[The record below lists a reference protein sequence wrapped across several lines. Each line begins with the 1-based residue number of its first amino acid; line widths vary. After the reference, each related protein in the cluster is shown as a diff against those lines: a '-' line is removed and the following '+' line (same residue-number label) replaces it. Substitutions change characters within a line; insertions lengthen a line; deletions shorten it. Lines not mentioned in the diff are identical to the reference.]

1 MALSGPGG
9 FLSEDQFICS
19 ICLDV
24 FTNPVSTPCGHSYC
38 LDCISTYWDG
48 GGGKTCVCPLCKES
62 FRKRPELHI
71 NRTLKE
77 ITEQFKK
84 MADGLD
90 RGAMVFEG
98 GIESQGWGGSGN
110 EEVSYGVER
119 PPVPPRP
126 PGMGVM
132 PGDLLL
138 EMKTR
143 FQRPSNSRTPPPVLH
158 PHPPSPFSSNTT
170 ALSPP
175 APPVVPRRY
184 TLSGPADSF
193 TDAPLCPEHQRG
205 LEFFCR
211 TDQTCGCAVCM
222 EGEHHGHQVIPA
234 KREWLIKKS
243 QLEITEAEL
252 RDMITQREKKVE
264 DIRTSLENIQ
274 VCAEHETAGSMHVFS
289 ALVSSVERSQAELLE
304 VIEMSQRAAQHRGQT
319 LIRDLEQE
327 ISELRKRSATLTQLA
342 QSDDYVLFF
351 KTFSTPPQTRDWSD
365 AVVTSDLT
373 SGAVLLTVN
382 QMVERFREELKR
394 LPEICLRPQPQTD
407 QSVGRY
413 SPRLRP
419 QPQPDQSAGR
429 CSPSLL
435 SQPNYAVGRNSP
447 NLPSQP
453 DQSLGRSS
461 PSLRS
466 PPPPEHS
473 VGRDSPDWLSQPQP
487 DQSVGRNPKPKVRRV
502 QEYAV
507 DITLDPLT
515 AHPRLLISDDG
526 KQVRCWDRYQP
537 VADGPERFDRV
548 VCVLGRQAFS
558 SGRHYWEVEV
568 GGKTDW
574 DLGVASHSINRK
586 GKIIVSPAHGYWFLS
601 LRDKNDYA
609 FRTEPS
615 TALGLNHKPNRI
627 GIYVDCDKGQVSFY
641 NVDAKMLIYT
651 FTDSFSD
658 VIHPFFSPCTNKSG
672 RNEAPLI
679 ICPVS
684 MPLVD

>member
-1 MALSGPGG
+1 
-9 FLSEDQFICS
+9 
-19 ICLDV
+19 
-24 FTNPVSTPCGHSYC
+24 
-38 LDCISTYWDG
+38 
-48 GGGKTCVCPLCKES
+48 
-62 FRKRPELHI
+62 
-71 NRTLKE
+71 
-77 ITEQFKK
+77 
-84 MADGLD
+84 
-90 RGAMVFEG
+90 
-98 GIESQGWGGSGN
+98 
-110 EEVSYGVER
+110 
-119 PPVPPRP
+119 
-126 PGMGVM
+126 
-132 PGDLLL
+132 
-138 EMKTR
+138 
-143 FQRPSNSRTPPPVLH
+143 
-158 PHPPSPFSSNTT
+158 
-170 ALSPP
+170 
-175 APPVVPRRY
+175 
-184 TLSGPADSF
+184 
-193 TDAPLCPEHQRG
+193 
-205 LEFFCR
+205 
-211 TDQTCGCAVCM
+211 M

-304 VIEMSQRAAQHRGQT
+304 VIEMSQRAAQHQGQT

-419 QPQPDQSAGR
+419 QPQPDQSVGR

-435 SQPNYAVGRNSP
+435 SQPNHAVGRNSP

-473 VGRDSPDWLSQPQP
+473 VGSPDWLSQPQP

-601 LRDKNDYA
+601 LRDKKDYA

-627 GIYVDCDKGQVSFY
+627 GVYIDCDKGQVSFY
-641 NVDAKMLIYT
+641 NVEAKMLIYT

>member
-1 MALSGPGG
+1 
-9 FLSEDQFICS
+9 
-19 ICLDV
+19 
-24 FTNPVSTPCGHSYC
+24 
-38 LDCISTYWDG
+38 
-48 GGGKTCVCPLCKES
+48 
-62 FRKRPELHI
+62 
-71 NRTLKE
+71 
-77 ITEQFKK
+77 
-84 MADGLD
+84 
-90 RGAMVFEG
+90 
-98 GIESQGWGGSGN
+98 
-110 EEVSYGVER
+110 
-119 PPVPPRP
+119 
-126 PGMGVM
+126 MGVM

-184 TLSGPADSF
+184 TLSGPADSS

-274 VCAEHETAGSMHVFS
+274 VCAEHETAGSMHMFS

-304 VIEMSQRAAQHRGQT
+304 VIEMSQRAAQHQGQT

-407 QSVGRY
+407 QSVGRNI
-413 SPRLRP
+413 PRLRP
-419 QPQPDQSAGR
+419 QPQPDQSVGR

-473 VGRDSPDWLSQPQP
+473 VGSPDWLSHPQP
-487 DQSVGRNPKPKVRRV
+487 EQSVGRNPKPKVRRV

-586 GKIIVSPAHGYWFLS
+586 GKITVSPAHGYWFLS

>member
-1 MALSGPGG
+1 MALSGSGG

-38 LDCISTYWDG
+38 LDCISTYWD

-90 RGAMVFEG
+90 RGAMV
-98 GIESQGWGGSGN
+98 
-110 EEVSYGVER
+110 
-119 PPVPPRP
+119 
-126 PGMGVM
+126 
-132 PGDLLL
+132 
-138 EMKTR
+138 
-143 FQRPSNSRTPPPVLH
+143 TPPPVLH

-184 TLSGPADSF
+184 TLSGPADSS

-304 VIEMSQRAAQHRGQT
+304 VIEMSQRAAQHQGQT

-365 AVVTSDLT
+365 AVVTSELT

-394 LPEICLRPQPQTD
+394 LPEICELGLT
-407 QSVGRY
+407 VVE
-413 SPRLRP
+413 
-419 QPQPDQSAGR
+419 
-429 CSPSLL
+429 LL
-435 SQPNYAVGRNSP
+435 YI
-447 NLPSQP
+447 
-453 DQSLGRSS
+453 
-461 PSLRS
+461 
-466 PPPPEHS
+466 
-473 VGRDSPDWLSQPQP
+473 LSM
-487 DQSVGRNPKPKVRRV
+487 KVRRV

-601 LRDKNDYA
+601 LRDKKDYA

-627 GIYVDCDKGQVSFY
+627 GVYVDCDKGQVSFY
-641 NVDAKMLIYT
+641 NVEAKMLIYT

>member
-48 GGGKTCVCPLCKES
+48 GKTCVCPLCKES
-62 FRKRPELHI
+62 FRKRPDLHI

-90 RGAMVFEG
+90 RGAMVIEG
-98 GIESQGWGGSGN
+98 GIESQGWGGGGN
-110 EEVSYGVER
+110 EGVSYGVER

-143 FQRPSNSRTPPPVLH
+143 LQRPLKSRTPPPVLH
-158 PHPPSPFSSNTT
+158 PHPPTPFSSNTT

-184 TLSGPADSF
+184 TLSGPADSSA
-193 TDAPLCPEHQRG
+193 DAPLCPEHQRG

-264 DIRTSLENIQ
+264 DIRTSLEDIQ
-274 VCAEHETAGSMHVFS
+274 ACAEHETAGSMHVFS

-319 LIRDLEQE
+319 LIRDLQQE

-382 QMVERFREELKR
+382 QMVERFREDLKR
-394 LPEICLRPQPQTD
+394 LPEICELWLTVPTTANLQSRQT
-407 QSVGRY
+407 
-413 SPRLRP
+413 L
-419 QPQPDQSAGR
+419 
-429 CSPSLL
+429 
-435 SQPNYAVGRNSP
+435 
-447 NLPSQP
+447 
-453 DQSLGRSS
+453 
-461 PSLRS
+461 
-466 PPPPEHS
+466 
-473 VGRDSPDWLSQPQP
+473 
-487 DQSVGRNPKPKVRRV
+487 V

-507 DITLDPLT
+507 DVTLDPLT

-537 VADGPERFDRV
+537 VPDGPERFDRV

-641 NVDAKMLIYT
+641 NMDAKMLIYT

-658 VIHPFFSPCTNKSG
+658 AIHPFFSPCTNKSG

>member
-1 MALSGPGG
+1 MALSGSGG

-98 GIESQGWGGSGN
+98 GIESQGWGGGGN
-110 EEVSYGVER
+110 EGMSYGVER

-184 TLSGPADSF
+184 TLSGPADSS

-351 KTFSTPPQTRDWSD
+351 KVRDTFSTPPQTRDWSD

-394 LPEICLRPQPQTD
+394 LPEICELWLT
-407 QSVGRY
+407 VVE
-413 SPRLRP
+413 
-419 QPQPDQSAGR
+419 
-429 CSPSLL
+429 LL
-435 SQPNYAVGRNSP
+435 YI
-447 NLPSQP
+447 
-453 DQSLGRSS
+453 
-461 PSLRS
+461 
-466 PPPPEHS
+466 
-473 VGRDSPDWLSQPQP
+473 LSM
-487 DQSVGRNPKPKVRRV
+487 STIM

-615 TALGLNHKPNRI
+615 TALGLNNKPNRI

>member
-1 MALSGPGG
+1 MALSGSGG

-98 GIESQGWGGSGN
+98 GIESQGWGGGGN
-110 EEVSYGVER
+110 EGVSYGVER

-158 PHPPSPFSSNTT
+158 PHQPSPFSSNTT

-184 TLSGPADSF
+184 TLSGPADSS

-274 VCAEHETAGSMHVFS
+274 VCAEHETAGSMHMFS
-289 ALVSSVERSQAELLE
+289 ALVRSVERSQAELLE

-413 SPRLRP
+413 IPRLRP
-419 QPQPDQSAGR
+419 QPQPDQSVGR

-435 SQPNYAVGRNSP
+435 SQPNHAVGRNSP

-461 PSLRS
+461 PN
-466 PPPPEHS
+466 
-473 VGRDSPDWLSQPQP
+473 WLSQPQP

-641 NVDAKMLIYT
+641 NVDAKILIYT